1 MTLLMAVSNIAIILS
16 PWPYSSWVIA
26 RDVLS
31 RNPILDGELYV
42 VVTNCI
48 CRAMLMELQWI
59 MPAPPF
65 DAGKKTR
72 SCLILV
78 DRLTLPR
85 VAVRGIL

>member
-1 MTLLMAVSNIAIILS
+1 M
-16 PWPYSSWVIA
+16 IA

-31 RNPILDGELYV
+31 KNPMLDGELYV

-48 CRAMLMELQWI
+48 CQVMLMELQWI

-65 DAGKKTR
+65 DAGRKIR

-78 DRLTLPR
+78 DRLTPPK
-85 VAVRGIL
+85 VAARGIIWSLSIRAVDRR

>member
-1 MTLLMAVSNIAIILS
+1 M
-16 PWPYSSWVIA
+16 IA

-31 RNPILDGELYV
+31 RNPMLDGELYV

-59 MPAPPF
+59 MPVPPF

-72 SCLILV
+72 SHLILV
-78 DRLTLPR
+78 DKFTLPI
-85 VAVRGIL
+85 VAARWILWGLPGLGREVIHTVR